1 MLAFDPFDHGPILGG
16 TAGAATIG
24 GVVAAGVSG
33 SLRLSGGGARDH
45 LLGLR
50 AVSGRGEV
58 FVAGAKVVKN
68 VTGYD
73 LPKLAAGSRGRLFA
87 ITEMTLKVLP
97 RAPIAATRA
106 IAGLDPAAAVS
117 LMAAAMGSQAEVGA
131 AAYLPAALNDGQ
143 SLTLLRLLGFGPS
156 VAARCRMI
164 ESLLGARGGNGSTHV

>member
-1 MLAFDPFDHGPILGG
+1 MTHAVP
-16 TAGAATIG
+16 T
-24 GVVAAGVSG
+24 
-33 SLRLSGGGARDH
+33 LRPA
-45 LLGLR
+45 
-50 AVSGRGEV
+50 
-58 FVAGAKVVKN
+58 
-68 VTGYD
+68 D
-73 LPKLAAGSRGRLFA
+73 L
-87 ITEMTLKVLP
+87 MTLKVLP

-117 LMAAAMGSQAEVGA
+117 LMAAALGSQAEVGA